1 MKKRVRV
8 LVSLMSLL
16 IFMACLPGV
25 VAANEQNNSAE
36 IACPDLQNGIVVNLE
51 EASGVSTSLIKQW
64 NCAII
69 DNSNGVV
76 AISGETIT
84 YGTVDYLDVKVY
96 LQHWNGSGWVDVTS
110 RIYSDN
116 NTSYVSG
123 SAQFN
128 VTRGD
133 SYRCRAVHT
142 AKSGSATQTTTSV
155 SSAIVI
161 R

>member
-1 MKKRVRV
+1 MKKRVCI
-8 LVSLMSLL
+8 LVSLMSLVV
-16 IFMACLPGV
+16 FMACLPGV
-25 VAANEQNNSAE
+25 SVASEQISPATT
-36 IACPDLQNGIVVNLE
+36 ACPDPQKGVVVNLQ

-76 AISGETIT
+76 VISGETIT

-96 LQHWNGSGWVDVTS
+96 LQHWNGSDWVDVTS
-110 RIYSDN
+110 RTYSDN

-142 AKSGSATQTTTSV
+142 AKSGSSSQTTTSV
-155 SSAIVI
+155 TNAITI
-161 R
+161 K

>member
-25 VAANEQNNSAE
+25 SAAGEQISPAAT
-36 IACPDLQNGIVVNLE
+36 ACPDPQKGVVVNLQ
-51 EASGVSTSLIKQW
+51 EASGVSSSLIKQW

-84 YGTVDYLDVKVY
+84 YGTVDYLDVTVY
-96 LQHWNGSGWVDVTS
+96 LQHWNGAGWVDVTS
-110 RIYSDN
+110 RMYSDN

-142 AKSGSATQTTTSV
+142 AKSGSSSQTTTSV
-155 SSAIVI
+155 TNAITI
-161 R
+161 K